1 MVKRHVCEPAALQ
14 TFTNNLFVAAGT
26 PKHIADDVA
35 EILIKANLAGHD
47 SHGVLRIPFY
57 LDAIENGGIYP
68 DAEPDVLRETDNT
81 LHIDGGNGFGHYI
94 ARYAIRRAIEK
105 AKSGRTCFAPLIRT
119 GHIGR
124 VGEYAQEAAEAGCI
138 GIITVGGGSKGGGR
152 ILPFGGA
159 VGALGTNPIAIGIPT
174 GDDTP
179 FLIDFATSMIANGK
193 TYVADSENRDL
204 PEGCVVDKHG
214 NPTVKTAEYNDGGHL
229 LAFGK
234 HKGYGLSLFVALLG
248 GLGETFNIETGQM
261 GGLYM
266 QVIDVNAFTPLGE
279 YQKGVRAFLDG
290 LKATLPAPGFDEVLV
305 PGDFEANTR
314 AHRLANG
321 IDVPDTIYQQL
332 RECAKKWKVSLPARG
347 IPF

>member
-1 MVKRHVCEPAALQ
+1 MRRYIFDAAHLQ
-14 TFTNNLFVAAGT
+14 AFTNNLFVAAGT
-26 PKHIADDVA
+26 PQHIADNVA

-47 SHGVLRIPFY
+47 SHGVLRIPSY
-57 LDAIENGGIYP
+57 LDGIENGGIRP
-68 DAEPDVLRETDNT
+68 DAEPDVLQETDNT
-81 LHIDGGNGFGHYI
+81 LHIDGGNGFGHYT

-105 AKSGRTCFAPLIRT
+105 AKSERTCFATLTRT

-124 VGEYAQEAAEAGCI
+124 VGEYAQEAAESGYI
-138 GIITVGGGSKGGGR
+138 GIVTVGGGSKGGGR

-159 VGALGTNPIAIGIPT
+159 VGALGTNPIAIGVPT

-193 TYVADSENRDL
+193 SYVAISENRDL

-214 NPTVKTAEYNDGGHL
+214 NPTVKTAAYNDGGHL
-229 LAFGK
+229 LAFGR
-234 HKGYGLSLFVALLG
+234 HKGYALSLFVALLG
-248 GLGETFNIETGQM
+248 GLGGAFNTEAGQM

-266 QVIDVNAFTPLGE
+266 QVIDVNAFTPLVE
-279 YQKGVRAFLDG
+279 YQKGVRAFLDAI
-290 LKATLPAPGFDEVLV
+290 KTTPPAAGFDEVLV

-321 IDVPDTIYQQL
+321 IDIPDTIYQQL
-332 RECAKKWKVSLPARG
+332 RECAEKWNVPM
-347 IPF
+347 PETQ